1 MSHDSK
7 FAIFGNWSSTILD
20 FLLLLLAWLL
30 PREGGGGRQLPNCCS
45 KTGVGGAAPFLSFFF
60 SWQNIPHPPLITL
73 IHPSYRVSQKI
84 VYLVLGLTGSN
95 FPPWTVTTFQPPNLE
110 TWENPF
116 LGTLYSCVHN
126 DGFLFSSL
134 SPSSQ
139 VGRRSNFE
147 TWRRPRPRAIC
158 GRG

>member
-45 KTGVGGAAPFLSFFF
+45 KTGVGRAAPFLSFFL

-73 IHPSYRVSQKI
+73 IHPSYRVPQRFFTWFRDWQARMFRLELWPNNSATQSWN
-84 VYLVLGLTGSN
+84 LGKPIFTSGRSYRWSMAHKLA
-95 FPPWTVTTFQPPNLE
+95 Q
-110 TWENPF
+110 
-116 LGTLYSCVHN
+116 YCRI
-126 DGFLFSSL
+126 GFTAKWGFHPESSH
-134 SPSSQ
+134 
-139 VGRRSNFE
+139 
-147 TWRRPRPRAIC
+147 
-158 GRG
+158 

>member
-1 MSHDSK
+1 MTQNSQYLGIDPALFLTSSSFSSHDYSQ
-7 FAIFGNWSSTILD
+7 G
-20 FLLLLLAWLL
+20 
-30 PREGGGGRQLPNCCS
+30 REGGSRQLPNCCS
-45 KTGVGGAAPFLSFFF
+45 KTGVGGAALFLSVFRGKIF
-60 SWQNIPHPPLITL
+60 PPLRSL
-73 IHPSYRVSQKI
+73 PSSIRRTESLKDF
-84 VYLVLGLTGSN
+84 LPGSEIGRLECSALN
-95 FPPWTVTTFQPPNLE
+95 CDRIIQPPNLE